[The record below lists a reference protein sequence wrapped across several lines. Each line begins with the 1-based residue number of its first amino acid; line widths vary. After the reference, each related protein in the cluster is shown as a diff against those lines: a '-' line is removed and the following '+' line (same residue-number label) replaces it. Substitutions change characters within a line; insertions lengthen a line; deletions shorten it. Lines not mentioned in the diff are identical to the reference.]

1 MRNYKEKERNGERG
15 REKIRDIENRERKCV
30 CVCVRE
36 RERVRETKSERVR
49 EREAERC
56 SRGREL
62 RAFFIDYLLTICLWN
77 RLSRIV

>member
-1 MRNYKEKERNGERG
+1 MIERENEKDRQTERQTERG
-15 REKIRDIENRERKCV
+15 
-30 CVCVRE
+30 
-36 RERVRETKSERVR
+36 RETKSERVR